1 MLLVDDV
8 APYELMKLRLLNAGH
23 QCLAYFAHLC
33 GFEFVH
39 EAAGDPL
46 FAEFLL
52 AYFESEA
59 IPTLPPVPG
68 IDLHEF
74 SRTLIER
81 FSNPGVRD
89 TVARLCAFSSD
100 RIPKWLLPVISDNL
114 VSDGSVRLAAATVAS
129 WARYAE
135 GTDEWGKPYEVVDQ
149 LADSLIPIARS
160 QHEHPTAFIE
170 IAALFGDLAHQP
182 RFVQAY
188 TWALDSLHRKGA
200 RATLEALLQ

>member
-1 MLLVDDV
+1 
-8 APYELMKLRLLNAGH
+8 
-23 QCLAYFAHLC
+23 
-33 GFEFVH
+33 
-39 EAAGDPL
+39 L

-68 IDLHEF
+68 IDLHDY

-81 FSNPGVRD
+81 FANPGVRD
-89 TVARLCAFSSD
+89 TVARLCAYSSD
-100 RIPKWLLPVISDNL
+100 RIPKWLLPVINDNL
-114 VSDGSVRLAAATVAS
+114 ASDGSVRLAAATVAS

-160 QHEHPTAFIE
+160 QYENPTAFIE
-170 IAALFGDLAHQP
+170 IAAVFGDLAHQP

-188 TWALDSLHRKGA
+188 SWALDSLHRKGA
-200 RATLEALLQ
+200 RATLEALLR